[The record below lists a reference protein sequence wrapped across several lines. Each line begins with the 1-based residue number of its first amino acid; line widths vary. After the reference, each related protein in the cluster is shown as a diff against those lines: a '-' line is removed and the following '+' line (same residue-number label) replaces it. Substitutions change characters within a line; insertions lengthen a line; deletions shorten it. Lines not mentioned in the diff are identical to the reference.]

1 VYFYILRYV
10 GSGKLFMVS
19 FAMIREIVD
28 YTQTY
33 RGISEQTISDPVDFR
48 LENEELLSITEA

>member
-10 GSGKLFMVS
+10 GSGNLFMAN

-33 RGISEQTISDPVDFR
+33 RCISEQTISDPVDFR